1 MRLLFFGLLSTA
13 YHEVVHKENS
23 MLQQIAKTEFYLL
36 SVDVRKKRIYN
47 TVFGMWGEHPEIS
60 RFIQDWDNVLKYISQ
75 GYTMLTDATQFRLL
89 SAEWATTTIR
99 TRKRL
104 VEAGIT
110 KIAEVLPENAFIK
123 MQFGA
128 ISERTDIQTKI
139 FSNKIDAEAWL
150 DSREESGGE
159 KVNGQSLKPVAF
171 PK

>member
-1 MRLLFFGLLSTA
+1 
-13 YHEVVHKENS
+13 

-36 SVDVRKKRIYN
+36 SVDVRKKRVYN
-47 TVFGMWGEHPEIS
+47 TVFGKWGEQPEIA
-60 RFIQDWDNVLKYISQ
+60 RFVQDWDNVLKLISH

-99 TRKRL
+99 TRKKL

-128 ISERTDIQTKI
+128 ISERTGIQTKI

-150 DSREESGGE
+150 DSREESIGE
-159 KVNGQSLKPVAF
+159 KLNGQSLKPATS